1 MLFISVI
8 IINLTRC
15 VKCVGGLFSLA
26 QQKELS
32 SYHLE
37 DRSLPA
43 PTVYPPS
50 SWDWSS
56 PSAALKSLFVTGDWG
71 AESAQAL
78 LDDDEV
84 YGDFEDLE
92 SGEKGEH
99 KGSLEGGGIEG
110 EEAEDKRLEKKRKLK
125 EAFNAGYDEE
135 EGGGYLEELKR
146 EVSEQEQRNR
156 EAFDGMDE
164 GTRQQLEGIRPG
176 HYVRIVLK
184 SKGRVFLGEGVVV
197 WFGCCCWFGL
207 VWFFLL
213 FFWFGLVF
221 FCLVCL
227 FGWLVLFCFY

>member
-8 IINLTRC
+8 IISLTRC
-15 VKCVGGLFSLA
+15 VKCVGGLFNLA

-84 YGDFEDLE
+84 YGDFEDLD

-99 KGSLEGGGIEG
+99 KESLEGGGIEGEG

-184 SKGRVFLGEGVVV
+184 SKGRVFCFSFGR
-197 WFGCCCWFGL
+197 GCCCFFVCFFGL
-207 VWFFLL
+207 VGWFRF
-213 FFWFGLVF
+213 VSISQ
-221 FCLVCL
+221 
-227 FGWLVLFCFY
+227 LVL